1 MFDKDYVLSL
11 DRYKDCTILDTPVKF
26 CELFKNEDIPYVQEH
41 DVTCYDWGIV
51 GFSGVWSWIN
61 GECKPLDGDSYSAD
75 ILVYGYRWFEKEG
88 SRYLDILV
96 CID

>member
-11 DRYKDCTILDTPVKF
+11 ERYKDCIILDTPVKF
-26 CELFKNEDIPYVQEH
+26 CELFKNEDIPYIQEH
-41 DVTCYDWGIV
+41 DVKRYDWGIV
-51 GFSGVWSWIN
+51 GFSGIWSWIN
-61 GECKPLDGDSYSAD
+61 GKCKSLDGDSYSAD

-88 SRYLDILV
+88 SKYLDILV